1 MGKYGNIDGIA
12 TLTGDSIARD
22 NVRGTIGRLLSAREK
37 AAKDRKTV
45 RVEPVTTSKST
56 KKGTGD

>member
-12 TLTGDSIARD
+12 TLTGDSIASD
-22 NVRGTIGRLLSAREK
+22 NVRGTIGRIISAREK

-45 RVEPVTTSKST
+45 RVEPSTTSKNI
-56 KKGTGD
+56 KKGTDD